1 MITQL
6 APIMSGYMTI
16 EEFVPYVNLNNLQF
30 QKQESLV

>member
-16 EEFVPYVNLNNLQF
+16 KKFVPYVNLNNLQF